1 MHQTLIIELAERA
14 RLSVI
19 HSFRVFLEAGYY
31 RGTCQSRQS
40 ERPRLSG
47 RDRSCVQ
54 SFWAVGS
61 FSVAW
66 ELPALPPC
74 RVESLSRS
82 EDNIAPAPQCL
93 NGPKVGNSFTRITG
107 GAKAEQVR
115 PRRALASRLSSA
127 SAMNSCSDPRVLQAC
142 QLVATLLTVVC
153 GMSQTGAP
161 RSLRLPLSDLN
172 RLAAHFKD
180 STPPS
185 SRRPRHCS
193 INWCAT
199 VQVNRLRG
207 DIVSRR
213 LQVQRR
219 RTRPASFREGYH

>member
-1 MHQTLIIELAERA
+1 MHQTLIFELAERA

-82 EDNIAPAPQCL
+82 GDNIAPAPQCL
-93 NGPKVGNSFTRITG
+93 NGPKVGNSFHSNNGRRQSRTSAT
-107 GAKAEQVR
+107 ASS
-115 PRRALASRLSSA
+115 PREPALVGER
-127 SAMNSCSDPRVLQAC
+127 NEF
-142 QLVATLLTVVC
+142 LL
-153 GMSQTGAP
+153 GSKG
-161 RSLRLPLSDLN
+161 
-172 RLAAHFKD
+172 
-180 STPPS
+180 PS
-185 SRRPRHCS
+185 SLPTRCHCCVRHV
-193 INWCAT
+193 T
-199 VQVNRLRG
+199 DRG
-207 DIVSRR
+207 AEIP
-213 LQVQRR
+213 
-219 RTRPASFREGYH
+219 TAAFE